1 MIHRKISLIIWGLLW
16 PCLGMAQL
24 SEASN
29 IRRVKFSAATDTL
42 QIDSLSILP
51 NTLHVEG
58 VDTSTFF
65 IDYAQGTLI
74 WNQRPKTDSI
84 FIEYRVFP
92 YNFSKRYYHKNA
104 RKIEQS
110 FAATPFYYDATQ
122 VSSNGVFIDFGNVDY
137 NGSFGRALSFGNNQD
152 VVLNSQFNLQ
162 LEGDLGDSIKLSGAI
177 TDNTIP
183 FQPEGNTQQLQEFDK
198 VTIQLQRKRATLI
211 VGDYDIKKPSG
222 YFMNFYKRVQG
233 GFFSSS
239 FKTSTKGENK
249 VSLGASLAK
258 GKFVRN
264 VLTPLEGNQGPYK
277 LTGSN
282 GEQFFII
289 LAGTE
294 RVYIDGNLMKR
305 GEEYDYIID
314 YNTAEITFMPKRFIT
329 KDLRITV
336 EFEFSDRNYLNSLLY
351 VNDEWKVNDKLQLR
365 LNVYSNQDSKNQ
377 TVQQSLDS
385 SKIHFLSTLG
395 DSIQNA
401 YYTSVQQVDT
411 FSNSKVLYAKIDTV
425 VNSIVYKNV
434 YLFSTDKDSARYSL
448 SFSFVGQGK
457 GNYRQSVNS
466 ANGRVYAWVAPAA
479 GLPQGDYEPIVVLVT
494 PKKQQMI
501 TLGASYTIDSA
512 KHLTVETAY
521 SNADPNMFSK
531 IDNAAHNGYAAHITY
546 DESRI
551 ISRKSEISL
560 NSKASYEFVDKQFK
574 ALERFRNVEFARDW
588 NITTSEKSE
597 NEHLGFISL
606 SLNKKKLGEINY
618 QFGTYNRGTSFN
630 GTQHI
635 ASISGSKKGYRIL
648 AKGDLMQQHS
658 ILYKSNY
665 YRPSVELEKQFQ
677 KLQNLTV
684 GTRYVIEQNEMKNT
698 LTDSLLASAF
708 AFDVLSFYVRNNL
721 SARNNFTAEYIH
733 RNDKAIK
740 NNAFARSTEGHTFSL
755 NGTINSVKNHE
766 IHATATYRILDIK
779 DTSITKQ
786 KPEENLLGRIEYN
799 FSMIKGLISGNILY
813 EFGSGQEQ
821 KREFAYV
828 QVPAGQ
834 GLYVWRDY
842 NHDSLKQLNEFELA
856 IFPDE
861 KLYIK
866 VFTPTN
872 QYVKAKYSLY
882 NQSVSINPK
891 AFFNQSKLKLIP
903 KFVSLFF
910 VQSAVQLSNRFVGKE
925 GIAQYNPFINS
936 FDDSL
941 LINNSSSVINS
952 VFFNRFNSTW
962 GLDYIHTLAGG
973 KTLLNYGIDARKNI
987 EQQIRGRYNLTKQLT
1002 LSLGLKN
1009 GSKKFLSQFLENR
1022 NYEISYQSAEPSITI
1037 LLMKNQFRILT
1048 GYKYDLRQNAKG
1060 FGGEKAK
1067 ADNINLELKYNILA
1081 SGALSARATFSNI
1094 AYTGIENS
1102 GVSYTM
1108 LDGLQK
1114 GKNWLWQASFN
1125 KRVSKNIEMNLEYE
1139 GRKPATGSVIHTGR
1153 ASVRAIF

>member
-1 MIHRKISLIIWGLLW
+1 
-16 PCLGMAQL
+16 MAQWAD
-24 SEASN
+24 ASN
-29 IRRVKFSAATDTL
+29 TRTGKFAVLRDSL
-42 QIDSLSILP
+42 QLDSLSIIPLSIR
-51 NTLHVEG
+51 VEG
-58 VDTSTFF
+58 VDTAAFS
-65 IDYAQGTLI
+65 IDYANSVLR
-74 WNQRPKTDSI
+74 WKQRPTMDSVRI
-84 FIEYRVFP
+84 DYKVFP
-92 YNFSKRYYHKNA
+92 INFSKRYYHKNV
-104 RKIEQS
+104 RLIEQS
-110 FAATPFYYDATQ
+110 FAATPFYYDAIQANT
-122 VSSNGVFIDFGNVDY
+122 NGVFIDFGNVDY
-137 NGSFGRALSFGNNQD
+137 TGSFGRALSFGNNQD

-162 LEGDLGDSIKLSGAI
+162 LEGDLGDSIKLAAAI
-177 TDNTIP
+177 TDNSLP

-198 VTIQLQRKRATLI
+198 VSIQLKRKRAALI

-239 FKTSTKGENK
+239 YKTSSNGENK
-249 VSLGASLAK
+249 VAVGASLAK

-305 GEEYDYIID
+305 GEEFDYIID
-314 YNTAEITFMPKRFIT
+314 YNTAEITFMPKRFVT

-351 VNDEWKVNDKLQLR
+351 VNDEWKVNEKLQVR

-385 SKIHFLSTLG
+385 SKIQFLSTLG

-401 YYTSVQQVDT
+401 YYTSVQHVDT
-411 FSNSKVLYAKIDTV
+411 FSNSKVLYAKIDTL
-425 VNSIVYKNV
+425 VNSLVYNNV
-434 YLFSTDKDSARYSL
+434 YLFSTNKDSAKYAL

-457 GNYRQSVNS
+457 GNYRQSVNT
-466 ANGRVYAWVAPAA
+466 ANGRVYAWIAPADGIA
-479 GLPQGDYEPIVVLVT
+479 QGDYEPIVVLVT

-501 TLGASYTIDSA
+501 TLGASYAIDSA
-512 KHLTVETAY
+512 KHVTVETAY

-551 ISRKSEISL
+551 ISKKSDITL
-560 NSKASYEFVDKQFK
+560 NSKASYEFVDKKFK

-597 NEHLGFISL
+597 NEHLGVVSL
-606 SLNKKKLGEINY
+606 SLQKKKLGEINY
-618 QFGTYNRGTSFN
+618 QFGTYNRGASFN
-630 GTQHI
+630 GIQHI
-635 ASISGSKKGYRIL
+635 ASIAGSKKGYRLI
-648 AKGDLMQQHS
+648 AKGDLMQQYS
-658 ILYKSNY
+658 TRYKSNY
-665 YRPSVELEKQFQ
+665 YRPSIELEKQFDKFQ
-677 KLQNLTV
+677 QLTM
-684 GTRYVIEQNEMKNT
+684 GARYIIEQNEVKNT
-698 LTDSLLASAF
+698 LTDSLLANAF
-708 AFDVLSFYVRNNL
+708 AFDALSVYIKNSG
-721 SARNNFTAEYIH
+721 SAKNNFTAEYTH
-733 RNDKAIK
+733 RNDKAIQH
-740 NNAFARSTEGHTFSL
+740 NAFARSTEGHTFSL
-755 NGTINSVKNHE
+755 NGTISSLRNHE

-779 DTSITKQ
+779 DTSITKL
-786 KPEENLLGRIEYN
+786 KPDENLLGRVEYN
-799 FSMIKGLISGNILY
+799 FSVIKGFITGNILY

-842 NHDSLKQLNEFELA
+842 NQDSLKQLNEFELA

-882 NQSVSINPK
+882 NQSISINPK
-891 AFFNQSKLKLIP
+891 ALFNQSTLTLIP

-910 VQSAVQLSNRFVGKE
+910 VQSVVQLNNRFVGKE

-941 LINNSSSVINS
+941 LINNASSIINS
-952 VFFNRFNSTW
+952 VFFNRFNSSW

-973 KTLLNYGIDARKNI
+973 KTLLNYGIDARKNV
-987 EQQIRGRYNLTKQLT
+987 EQQLRGRYNLSKQLT
-1002 LSLGLKN
+1002 FSVGIKS
-1009 GSKKFLSQFLENR
+1009 GSKKFRSQFLENR
-1022 NYEISYQSAEPSITI
+1022 NYDITYQSAEPSITI
-1037 LLMKNQFRILT
+1037 LLMKNQFRIST
-1048 GYKYDLRQNAKG
+1048 GYKYDIRLNAKDL
-1060 FGGEKAK
+1060 GGEKAK
-1067 ADNINLELKYNILA
+1067 ADNINLELKYNILG
-1081 SGALSARATFSNI
+1081 SGALNARATFSNI
-1094 AYTGIENS
+1094 AYTGTENS

-1139 GRKPATGSVIHTGR
+1139 GRKPASGDIIHTGR

>member
-1 MIHRKISLIIWGLLW
+1 
-16 PCLGMAQL
+16 MAQL
-24 SEASN
+24 ADASN
-29 IRRVKFSAATDTL
+29 NRTGKFAVVRDSL
-42 QIDSLSILP
+42 QLDSLSIIPLSIR
-51 NTLHVEG
+51 VEG
-58 VDTSTFF
+58 VDTAAFS
-65 IDYAQGTLI
+65 IDYANSVLR
-74 WNQRPKTDSI
+74 WKQRPTVDSVRI
-84 FIEYRVFP
+84 DYKVFP
-92 YNFSKRYYHKNA
+92 INFSKRYYHKNV
-104 RKIEQS
+104 RLIEQS
-110 FAATPFYYDATQ
+110 FAATPFYYDAIQANT
-122 VSSNGVFIDFGNVDY
+122 NGVFIDFGNVDY
-137 NGSFGRALSFGNNQD
+137 TGSFGRALSFGNNQD

-162 LEGDLGDSIKLSGAI
+162 LEGDLGDSIKLAAAI
-177 TDNTIP
+177 TDNSLP

-198 VTIQLQRKRATLI
+198 VSIQLKRKRAALI

-239 FKTSTKGENK
+239 CKTSPNGENK
-249 VSLGASLAK
+249 VAVGASLAK

-305 GEEYDYIID
+305 GEEFDYIID
-314 YNTAEITFMPKRFIT
+314 YNTAEITFMPKRFVT

-351 VNDEWKVNDKLQLR
+351 VNDEWKVNEKLQVR

-385 SKIHFLSTLG
+385 SKIQFLSTLG

-401 YYTSVQQVDT
+401 YYTSVQPVDT
-411 FSNSKVLYAKIDTV
+411 FSNSKVLYAKIDTL
-425 VNSIVYKNV
+425 VNSLVYNNV
-434 YLFSTDKDSARYSL
+434 YLFSTNKDSAKYAL

-457 GNYRQSVNS
+457 GNYRQSVNT
-466 ANGRVYAWVAPAA
+466 ANGRVYAWIAPANGIA
-479 GLPQGDYEPIVVLVT
+479 QGDYEPIVVLVT
-494 PKKQQMI
+494 PKKQQML
-501 TLGASYTIDSA
+501 TLGASYAIDSA
-512 KHLTVETAY
+512 KHVTVETAY

-546 DESRI
+546 DESRM
-551 ISRKSEISL
+551 ISKKSDITL
-560 NSKASYEFVDKQFK
+560 NSKASYEFVDKKFK

-597 NEHLGFISL
+597 NEHLGVVSL
-606 SLNKKKLGEINY
+606 SLQKKKLGEINY
-618 QFGTYNRGTSFN
+618 QFGTYNRGASFN
-630 GTQHI
+630 GIQHI
-635 ASISGSKKGYRIL
+635 ASIAGSKKGYRLL
-648 AKGDLMQQHS
+648 AKGDLMQQYS
-658 ILYKSNY
+658 TRYKSNY
-665 YRPSVELEKQFQ
+665 YRPSIELEKQFD
-677 KLQNLTV
+677 KLQQLTM
-684 GTRYVIEQNEMKNT
+684 GARYIIEQNEVKNT
-698 LTDSLLASAF
+698 LTDSLLANAF
-708 AFDVLSFYVRNNL
+708 AFDALSVYIKNSG
-721 SARNNFTAEYIH
+721 SAKNNFTAEYTH
-733 RNDKAIK
+733 RNDKAIQH
-740 NNAFARSTEGHTFSL
+740 NAFARSTEGHTFSL
-755 NGTINSVKNHE
+755 NGTISSLRNHE

-779 DTSITKQ
+779 DTSITKL
-786 KPEENLLGRIEYN
+786 KPDENLLGRVEYN
-799 FSMIKGLISGNILY
+799 FSVIKGFITGNILY

-842 NHDSLKQLNEFELA
+842 NQDSLKQLNEFELA

-891 AFFNQSKLKLIP
+891 ALFNQSTLTLIP

-910 VQSAVQLSNRFVGKE
+910 VQSVVQLNNRFVGKE

-941 LINNSSSVINS
+941 LINNASSIINS
-952 VFFNRFNSTW
+952 VFFNRFNSSW
-962 GLDYIHTLAGG
+962 GLDYINTLAGG
-973 KTLLNYGIDARKNI
+973 KTLLNYGIDARKNV
-987 EQQIRGRYNLTKQLT
+987 EQQLRGRYNLSKQLT
-1002 LSLGLKN
+1002 FSVGIKS
-1009 GSKKFLSQFLENR
+1009 GSKKFRSQFLENR
-1022 NYEISYQSAEPSITI
+1022 NYDITYQSAEPSITI
-1037 LLMKNQFRILT
+1037 LLMKNQFRIST
-1048 GYKYDLRQNAKG
+1048 GYKYDIRLNAKDL
-1060 FGGEKAK
+1060 GGEKAK
-1067 ADNINLELKYNILA
+1067 ADNINLELKYNILG
-1081 SGALSARATFSNI
+1081 SGALNARATFSNI
-1094 AYTGIENS
+1094 AYTGTENS

-1139 GRKPATGSVIHTGR
+1139 GRKPASGDIIHTGR